1 MHPSSLLF
9 AIALACTAVLTHAS
23 ALPAEDIALTPR
35 DASPL
40 ADELDK
46 RQCTPGCN
54 CYVGTPQGQYC
65 GSCGTVIGCTSSS
78 NRCWTDVYEC
88 NPRGGCCRYG
98 HRNSCPGGPCGP

>member
-9 AIALACTAVLTHAS
+9 AIALACTAVLTQAS

-46 RQCTPGCN
+46 RQCTPGLAQIGAGRTFTSAIREGD
-54 CYVGTPQGQYC
+54 VVVM
-65 GSCGTVIGCTSSS
+65 VIGI
-78 NRCWTDVYEC
+78 VV
-88 NPRGGCCRYG
+88 RGALVVREPSFNG
-98 HRNSCPGGPCGP
+98 